1 MKSFTMKDCPS
12 NLQIEALYDG
22 ELDPAQSAQV
32 KAHLAVCAACLVIWN
47 ELAAMSGLFA
57 ATGAQELLPIA
68 KARLHAAIDRGVQR
82 GLVRIAWAMSALAA
96 CIVLAGS
103 VWMVHVKD
111 VPVQQAREVPK
122 EAPPWVTVAATG
134 NSDPVIQ
141 QDSTPA
147 AQWYLADAGTKQDDI
162 P

>member
-1 MKSFTMKDCPS
+1 M
-12 NLQIEALYDG
+12 YDG
-22 ELDPAQSAQV
+22 ELDSAQSARV
-32 KAHLAVCAACLVIWN
+32 KAHLSSCAACMAVWN

-57 ATGAQELLPIA
+57 AVPKLELLPIA
-68 KARLHAAIDRGVQR
+68 QGRLHRAIDRGVQG

-103 VWMVHVKD
+103 VWMVHVKESSLKET
-111 VPVQQAREVPK
+111 PALQAREVAK
-122 EAPPWVTVAATG
+122 DAPPWVEVAAIT

-141 QDSTPA
+141 QDATPA
-147 AQWYLADAGTKQDDI
+147 ARWYLADAGTKQDEV